1 MDLRNVL
8 AGVRHIKPIKL
19 RESIMSEQTES
30 KGIEKLTKKVDNP
43 DDDAE
48 LIKKIDK
55 MIKSKKNNVLMIA
68 YQQGKNLKLLI
79 NL

>member
-1 MDLRNVL
+1 
-8 AGVRHIKPIKL
+8 
-19 RESIMSEQTES
+19 MSEQTES
-30 KGIEKLTKKVDNP
+30 KGIEKLTKKVDNH

-55 MIKSKKNNVLMIA
+55 MIKSKKNNIFMIV